1 MNCAVFLFCH
11 HVLLSFALH
20 NGIHHQGIFHIN
32 SIAVP
37 ACLLALFTPFDSV
50 FGSISAVTFVCSLC
64 IGARRDF
71 AVWFRL
77 IFHCCLWQE
86 TLFGSLSVLS
96 ALPSEEEDLR
106 GLDRS
111 GNVALVVKVRF
122 AGDASE

>member
-1 MNCAVFLFCH
+1 MLA
-11 HVLLSFALH
+11 
-20 NGIHHQGIFHIN
+20 GIITAIQQRIWRDFRLDF
-32 SIAVP
+32 S
-37 ACLLALFTPFDSV
+37 
-50 FGSISAVTFVCSLC
+50 CSLC

-86 TLFGSLSVLS
+86 TLFGSLPVLS